1 MLEYGACKTNLNLYL
16 FEPFRCRL
24 ISNTVG
30 LKNYGVVGAAF
41 SREWRSR
48 ANIDNRDWKP
58 LPRILISKTTTL
70 GFIPSGSL
78 IQMTSIKPKK
88 TKPNL
93 HSDTISGVVY
103 ASSAFLIW
111 GISPIYWKA
120 MRAVPAFEI
129 ILHRIVW
136 SFILLLPLIIVMRRW
151 QEFIDAL
158 KNTRT
163 LLILLF
169 TALIVGSN
177 WLLYIWAIN
186 SGYLL
191 QASLGYYINPLVNV
205 VLGVVFLKERLRVL
219 QILAVALATVGVI
232 YLTVYYGEFPWIA
245 LTLALTFGFYGL
257 IRKVAPVGSLVG
269 LTVETLLLSIP
280 ALIYL
285 FYLDSQGQGSIFR
298 VSLKLDL
305 LLMGCAPLTA
315 IPLLCFT
322 LGARRMYLSTL
333 GLLQYIAP
341 SCMFILAVFLFREPC
356 SSAQVATFIL
366 IWIALA
372 IYSMDS
378 MRYYRGNN

>member
-1 MLEYGACKTNLNLYL
+1 
-16 FEPFRCRL
+16 
-24 ISNTVG
+24 V
-30 LKNYGVVGAAF
+30 AAAS

-48 ANIDNRDWKP
+48 ANIDNRGWKP
-58 LPRILISKTTTL
+58 LPRVLISKTITL
-70 GFIPSGSL
+70 GFIPTGSL
-78 IQMTSIKPKK
+78 IQMTLPKPKK
-88 TKPNL
+88 TKSNL
-93 HSDTISGVVY
+93 HSDMISGVVY

-136 SFILLLPLIIVMRRW
+136 SFILLLPLIIMMRRW
-151 QEFIDAL
+151 QEFINAL
-158 KNTRT
+158 KDTRT
-163 LLILLF
+163 LLILF
-169 TALIVGSN
+169 STALIVGGN

-205 VLGVVFLKERLRVL
+205 VLGVVFLKERLRRL

-232 YLTVYYGEFPWIA
+232 YLTVYFGEFPWIA
-245 LTLALTFGFYGL
+245 LTLAVTFGFYGL

-269 LTVETLLLSIP
+269 LTVETLLLSFP
-280 ALIYL
+280 ALVFL

-315 IPLLCFT
+315 IPLLFFT
-322 LGARRMYLSTL
+322 LGARRLYLSTL

-341 SCMFILAVFLFREPC
+341 SCMFILAVFLFREPF

-372 IYSMDS
+372 IYSTDS
-378 MRYYRGNN
+378 MRYYRGRT